1 MVNKI
6 TKKEAKEILGISDR
20 TIERYVKKGYLAATY
35 DHGKPSKV
43 YFDEQQVGELKEFL
57 ASSSRMPDKEK
68 MLGKAVI
75 GIFDYFL
82 KGTKENKDS
91 INPEKE
97 RKQENFPLS
106 MTGLVKIPRVDELLL
121 GNVNTENQ
129 ALLFEYEVHLD
140 KLKNE
145 IIQLLPS
152 LKPYLI
158 ELLRDTFVN
167 IETKLLLTVEEV
179 VLLSGIPQEEVELAI
194 EKKQLKVVKFV
205 SHLRVRRSDLEE
217 YIKNLPSSSSNEK
230 D

>member
-82 KGTKENKDS
+82 KRPKENKDL
-91 INPEKE
+91 INSSEKE
-97 RKQENFPLS
+97 HKQEGFPLS
-106 MTGLVKIPRVDELLL
+106 MTGLVKIPRVDELVL
-121 GNVNTENQ
+121 GNANAENQ
-129 ALLFEYEVHLD
+129 ALLVEYEAHLD

-158 ELLRDTFVN
+158 ELLQDTFVN
-167 IETKLLLTVEEV
+167 IETKLLLTLEEV

-205 SHLRVRRSDLEE
+205 SHLRIRRSDLDE
-217 YIKNLPSSSSNEK
+217 YIKNLLIFNDEK
-230 D
+230 K